1 MQKEKRIGSIQL
13 SRNVPQL
20 RFSEFEGDWEKKKL
34 KNVAEII
41 TGSTPSTTVTE
52 FYNGDKLFV
61 SPADIQLN
69 RYVETTKTTLTHLGF
84 SKGRKVK
91 KGSVLFVSIGS
102 TIGKVGQV
110 KEDVITNQQIN
121 SLISKSDF
129 SDDFIYSLLEKNG
142 KRIKHLSGVQ
152 AVPLINKTDFS
163 ELKFNFPSFPEQQKI
178 ANFLTAVDT
187 RLQTLANKKS
197 LLELYKKGVMQKI
210 FKQELRFKDEDG
222 KDFPKWEKRKLS
234 YYLKVSNKK
243 NTDLKYSKKEVLSVS
258 GEFGIVNQIEFQ
270 GRSFAGASVHNY
282 GVVEKGDIVYTKSPL
297 KANPYGII
305 KVNKGNPGIVS
316 TLYAVYS
323 VIDKVADGNFIEF
336 YFQLDDNTNRYLRPL
351 VRKGAKN
358 DMKINNHHVL
368 IDSVL
373 FPSKKEQTKIT
384 DFLSA
389 IDKKIALVGKQ
400 IERTK
405 TYKKGLLQQMFV

>member
-1 MQKEKRIGSIQL
+1 MQNENKLGSIER

-121 SLISKSDF
+121 SLVSKSDF

-178 ANFLTAVDT
+178 ATFLTAIDS
-187 RLQTLANKKS
+187 RLQSLEKKKS
-197 LLELYKKGVMQKI
+197 LLEEYKKGLMQQI
-210 FKQELRFKDEDG
+210 FKQEIRFKDDEGNAFPEWEFKKGNLLFKSVSD
-222 KDFPKWEKRKLS
+222 KDHNSDLPILAITQDQGAIPRDQINYNIGVTEKSVSSYKVVQIGDFIISLRSFQGGIEYSNYRGICSPAYIILRPIKEMERDFYK
-234 YYLKVSNKK
+234 YYLKTPSYIGQLVSKLEGIRDGK
-243 NTDLKYSKKEVLSVS
+243 MVSYKYFSEIKL
-258 GEFGIVNQIEFQ
+258 
-270 GRSFAGASVHNY
+270 
-282 GVVEKGDIVYTKSPL
+282 
-297 KANPYGII
+297 PY
-305 KVNKGNPGIVS
+305 
-316 TLYAVYS
+316 
-323 VIDKVADGNFIEF
+323 
-336 YFQLDDNTNRYLRPL
+336 
-351 VRKGAKN
+351 
-358 DMKINNHHVL
+358 
-368 IDSVL
+368 
-373 FPSKKEQTKIT
+373 PSLEEQTKIA

-389 IDKKIALVGKQ
+389 IDDKINLVGQQ
-400 IERTK
+400 IEQTK
-405 TYKKGLLQQMFV
+405 TYKKGLLQKMFV